1 MAPSRGPF
9 KPPKVTSSIE
19 FEAMLENM
27 TESSSDDDEDISL
40 HSAKPGDSLSPRTTE
55 AVFSHLLQE
64 QDDEASSSAA
74 FSPPDRDSIGPLES
88 SLESPASSLCATG
101 PRRLPPREAVPASPR
116 TPGGSLLEAAAAASP
131 RPSGGSPRSPPR
143 GGDALSPRSPGGD
156 GDDAFSPRSPT
167 KNGGDAFSP
176 RSPTKNGDD
185 AFSPR
190 SPTKNGEPRRRR
202 RRRIEPGTWKIA
214 NVIGQGSFGAI
225 YLGLN
230 MNTGEL
236 MAVKELPI
244 RRARDVAELRQ
255 EIDILAT
262 LEHPN
267 IVKYLGA
274 EVKDADDAGG
284 PALYIMLEYVPGGSV
299 RQLLEAF
306 EKFSESVVRIYG
318 NQILKGLAYLH
329 DNAICH
335 RDIKG
340 ANILLDEKGLVKLA
354 DFGASC
360 NYELDACAKVQAG
373 TPYFMAPDCRRS
385 TSR

>member
-1 MAPSRGPF
+1 
-9 KPPKVTSSIE
+9 
-19 FEAMLENM
+19 
-27 TESSSDDDEDISL
+27 
-40 HSAKPGDSLSPRTTE
+40 
-55 AVFSHLLQE
+55 
-64 QDDEASSSAA
+64 
-74 FSPPDRDSIGPLES
+74 
-88 SLESPASSLCATG
+88 
-101 PRRLPPREAVPASPR
+101 
-116 TPGGSLLEAAAAASP
+116 
-131 RPSGGSPRSPPR
+131 
-143 GGDALSPRSPGGD
+143 
-156 GDDAFSPRSPT
+156 
-167 KNGGDAFSP
+167 
-176 RSPTKNGDD
+176 
-185 AFSPR
+185 
-190 SPTKNGEPRRRR
+190 
-202 RRRIEPGTWKIA
+202 PGTWKIA

-360 NYELDACAKVQAG
+360 NYELDACAKILVSVQAG
-373 TPYFMAPDCRRS
+373 TPYFMAPEIMANAPYAPAADVWSFGGVVLQMATGHFPWLEVKRTSTADLFAYVTTHNVAPACPTHFSAELHDFLGAIFDRDADRRPAAAALL
-385 TSR
+385 RHAFL

>member
-40 HSAKPGDSLSPRTTE
+40 HSTPKPGDSLSPRTAE
-55 AVFSHLLQE
+55 A
-64 QDDEASSSAA
+64 
-74 FSPPDRDSIGPLES
+74 
-88 SLESPASSLCATG
+88 
-101 PRRLPPREAVPASPR
+101 
-116 TPGGSLLEAAAAASP
+116 GSLLEAAAAASP
-131 RPSGGSPRSPPR
+131 GRRARAPEPAARL
-143 GGDALSPRSPGGD
+143 LSPRSPGGD
-156 GDDAFSPRSPT
+156 GDDAFSPSPT
-167 KNGGDAFSP
+167 KS
-176 RSPTKNGDD
+176 
-185 AFSPR
+185 
-190 SPTKNGEPRRRR
+190 GERAAR

-373 TPYFMAPDCRRS
+373 AGQESDIPNFKAS
-385 TSR
+385 

>member
-40 HSAKPGDSLSPRTTE
+40 HSTPKPGDSLSPRTTE

-74 FSPPDRDSIGPLES
+74 FSPPDHGSIPLES
-88 SLESPASSLCATG
+88 SSRAPRARSARRARGACRAS
-101 PRRLPPREAVPASPR
+101 RASVAADAR
-116 TPGGSLLEAAAAASP
+116 GSLLEAAAAASP
-131 RPSGGSPRSPPR
+131 GRRARAPEPAARREP
-143 GGDALSPRSPGGD
+143 A
-156 GDDAFSPRSPT
+156 
-167 KNGGDAFSP
+167 
-176 RSPTKNGDD
+176 
-185 AFSPR
+185 
-190 SPTKNGEPRRRR
+190 EPRRGRR
-202 RRRIEPGTWKIA
+202 RRVQPEAPPNGERAAWRRIEPGTWKIA

-306 EKFSESVVRIYG
+306 EVLESVVRIYG

-373 TPYFMAPDCRRS
+373 TCAETNHWFGWS
-385 TSR
+385 

>member
-244 RRARDVAELRQ
+244 RRARDVAELRHGRRGR
-255 EIDILAT
+255 T
-262 LEHPN
+262 RSTR
-267 IVKYLGA
+267 G
-274 EVKDADDAGG
+274 
-284 PALYIMLEYVPGGSV
+284 
-299 RQLLEAF
+299 R
-306 EKFSESVVRIYG
+306 
-318 NQILKGLAYLH
+318 
-329 DNAICH
+329 AI
-335 RDIKG
+335 
-340 ANILLDEKGLVKLA
+340 AP
-354 DFGASC
+354 
-360 NYELDACAKVQAG
+360 LDARIVSRRRMTMIPRAAARARISAQCFASAV
-373 TPYFMAPDCRRS
+373 TLRFMRSS
-385 TSR
+385 TSTVMRFAFS